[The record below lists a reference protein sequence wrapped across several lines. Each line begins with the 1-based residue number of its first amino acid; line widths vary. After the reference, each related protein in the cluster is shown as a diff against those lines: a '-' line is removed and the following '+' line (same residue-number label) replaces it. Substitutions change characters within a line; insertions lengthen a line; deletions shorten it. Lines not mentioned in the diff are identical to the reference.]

1 MENNIKCP
9 NCGFQFPVEG
19 ALFNQA
25 EEQIRKEYEKK
36 MAQNASIIKQ
46 QKEALEKEKV
56 DFEKKKEKENELFTE
71 RLTKKI
77 EEERLRLK
85 KISDEELEQ
94 RNRFFNEERER
105 MRKLATE
112 EIEQKTRQL
121 DEEKEKLKKQAQ
133 EEFEL
138 KIRQLEEENEKRK
151 NENKE
156 LKNKELEILKREVE
170 LKEKQEEFQ
179 LELQKKFLEKQ
190 EELAAEIRK
199 KEQEKVDLR
208 IKEYEKKLE
217 DQKKLVEEMQR
228 KAEQGSMQMQ
238 GEVQEVALEDLLRSD
253 FPFDIIDEVPK
264 GVRGA
269 DVIQTVINPLQQ
281 VCGKIIYES
290 KRTKAFSD
298 QWIEKLK
305 EDQREQSAV
314 IAVIVT
320 EVLPKEIERFGRR
333 DGVWICTYHDVKSLI
348 FILRETILREYSI
361 RMSHENKGDKVE
373 LLYRYLV
380 SDDFHQRVEAIVEGF
395 SSLKGE
401 MDREKRAMMKIWKER
416 EKQIEKVISNTI
428 DMYGSIRGIAG
439 NAIAPVKALELGE
452 GYDVDV
458 DE

>member
-1 MENNIKCP
+1 
-9 NCGFQFPVEG
+9 
-19 ALFNQA
+19 
-25 EEQIRKEYEKK
+25 
-36 MAQNASIIKQ
+36 
-46 QKEALEKEKV
+46 
-56 DFEKKKEKENELFTE
+56 
-71 RLTKKI
+71 
-77 EEERLRLK
+77 
-85 KISDEELEQ
+85 
-94 RNRFFNEERER
+94 
-105 MRKLATE
+105 
-112 EIEQKTRQL
+112 
-121 DEEKEKLKKQAQ
+121 
-133 EEFEL
+133 
-138 KIRQLEEENEKRK
+138 
-151 NENKE
+151 
-156 LKNKELEILKREVE
+156 
-170 LKEKQEEFQ
+170 
-179 LELQKKFLEKQ
+179 
-190 EELAAEIRK
+190 
-199 KEQEKVDLR
+199 
-208 IKEYEKKLE
+208 
-217 DQKKLVEEMQR
+217 
-228 KAEQGSMQMQ
+228 MQMQ
-238 GEVQEVALEDLLRSD
+238 GEVQEIALEDLLRAD

-401 MDREKRAMMKIWKER
+401 MDAKNGHDKNWKER
-416 EKQIEKVISNTI
+416 EKQIEKVISL
-428 DMYGSIRGIAG
+428 R
-439 NAIAPVKALELGE
+439 
-452 GYDVDV
+452 
-458 DE
+458 